1 MFNYILVVWNKKNG
15 KSWVLN
21 FADEYK
27 REMMIKDI
35 EKNKDLG
42 WQKQIELK

>member
-1 MFNYILVVWNKKNG
+1 MKYILVIWSKSNG

-21 FADEYK
+21 FTDEYK

-35 EKNKDLG
+35 EKNKDLNY
-42 WQKQIELK
+42 QCQVEMK